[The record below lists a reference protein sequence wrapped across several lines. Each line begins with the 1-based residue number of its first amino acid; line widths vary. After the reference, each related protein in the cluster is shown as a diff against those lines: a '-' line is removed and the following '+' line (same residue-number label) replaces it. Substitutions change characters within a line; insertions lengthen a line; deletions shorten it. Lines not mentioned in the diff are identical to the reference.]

1 MKKILSSIFLLIS
14 LFTFSQSTDL
24 DRHDFNYSFVQLP
37 SNPILEVKNRTY
49 SFTTNIDRNLMYDKS
64 KFFFQN
70 QVNINGLEKKEK
82 NGYINIDIT
91 LLTPT
96 VVKKNIATR
105 TSSTKDKNGNVRN
118 TYYYT
123 AELTYDQKGSAKISS
138 TDGKIQKTIDFTRT
152 NNLKSKEYDS
162 YSSAESYYYNINR
175 TIYNNFVMEV
185 VNALNTQLNNEYGY
199 AVKTGTDYL

>member
-96 VVKKNIATR
+96 VVKKILQLEQVLLK
-105 TSSTKDKNGNVRN
+105 TK
-118 TYYYT
+118 
-123 AELTYDQKGSAKISS
+123 
-138 TDGKIQKTIDFTRT
+138 
-152 NNLKSKEYDS
+152 
-162 YSSAESYYYNINR
+162 
-175 TIYNNFVMEV
+175 MEM
-185 VNALNTQLNNEYGY
+185 
-199 AVKTGTDYL
+199 